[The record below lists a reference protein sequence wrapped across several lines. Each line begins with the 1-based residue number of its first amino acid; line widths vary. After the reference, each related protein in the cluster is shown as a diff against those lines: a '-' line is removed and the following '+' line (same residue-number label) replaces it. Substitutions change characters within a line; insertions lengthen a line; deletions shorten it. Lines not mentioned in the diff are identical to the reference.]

1 MRIGILGG
9 TFDPPHEAHVA
20 LARAACAAL
29 RLDRILIVPSG
40 DPPYKKCLSAGCDRL
55 EMARA
60 AFRDVP
66 DAEVSEIEISRAG
79 ASYAVDTVRAL
90 RALYPEA
97 ALTYILG
104 ADAVAKLPGWLGYDE
119 LRTMCGF
126 AYAARSGACIADVPA
141 ARIDAALPAVSSS
154 EARALIAQG
163 KDARSIVPEAVAD
176 YIEKRGLYIA
186 DRPEDELVDD
196 LRTRLSPRRFL
207 HSLGVRDAAETLAA
221 QNGLAPGK
229 ARIAGLLHDCAKNL
243 SDAELLSVADEAGA
257 DADEKANPRLLH
269 APVGALIAR
278 TRYGVG
284 DPEVLRAIRL
294 HTVGGPG
301 MTLLDMIVYVADY
314 IEQNREPFPGV
325 EEARA
330 CARTDIRRA
339 TVECARQTC
348 DYTDR
353 RGRCPH
359 PATAEMILE
368 LEDGGIA
375 NGKAERTGAGDGK
388 HPV

>member
-9 TFDPPHEAHVA
+9 TFDPPHNAHVE
-20 LARAACAAL
+20 LARVARAAL

-40 DPPYKKCLSAGCDRL
+40 DPPYKKCLASARDRL
-55 EMARA
+55 AMARA

-90 RALYPEA
+90 RSLYPGA
-97 ALTYILG
+97 AFTYILG
-104 ADAVAKLPGWLGYDE
+104 ADAVAKLPDWVGYGE

-126 AYAARSGACIADVPA
+126 AYAARSGARVAGVPA
-141 ARIDAALPAVSSS
+141 VCIDAALPAVSSS
-154 EARALIAQG
+154 EARMLIAQG
-163 KDARSIVPEAVAD
+163 KDARAIIPTTVAD
-176 YIEKRGLYIA
+176 CIDQKGLYIA
-186 DRPEDELVDD
+186 DRPEDALVED
-196 LRTRLSPRRFL
+196 LRARLSPHRFL
-207 HSLGVRDAAETLAA
+207 HSLGVRDEAAALAA
-221 QNGLAPGK
+221 QHGSSPGK
-229 ARIAGLLHDCAKNL
+229 ARIAGLLHDCAKHL
-243 SDAELLSVADEAGA
+243 SDAELLSFADEAGA
-257 DADEKANPRLLH
+257 DAEEKANPRLLH
-269 APVGALIAR
+269 APVGALFAR
-278 TRYGVG
+278 TRYGVR
-284 DPEVLRAIRL
+284 DPEVLRAIRR

-301 MTLLDMIVYVADY
+301 MTPLDMIVYVADY
-314 IEQNREPFPGV
+314 IEPNREPFPGV

-339 TVECARQTC
+339 VVECARQTC

-375 NGKAERTGAGDGK
+375 NGEAERTGAGDRE